1 MKRLILMRHAKSDW
15 STGGADHQRPLNKRG
30 RNSAKALGDWLRAQ
44 GLAPDQALCSSAT
57 RTRETL
63 ALLDLEVETRYEDRL
78 YHAGPVA
85 MLKCLSEAGGD
96 TVIMVGHNPG
106 IAEFADELMATP
118 PRQPRFADYPT
129 GATLVAD
136 FEIDDWS
143 ELEPGTGT
151 TTGFVIP
158 RELLEESET

>member
-30 RNSAKALGDWLRAQ
+30 RNSAKALGNWLRAQ
-44 GLAPDQALCSSAT
+44 GLAPDQALCSSAS

-63 ALLDLEVETRYEDRL
+63 ALLDLEVRTRYEDRL

-85 MLKCLSEAGGD
+85 MLKCLSEAEGD

-118 PRQPRFADYPT
+118 PRHPRFADYPT

-143 ELEPGTGT
+143 ALEPGTGT
-151 TTGFVIP
+151 ATGFVIP
-158 RELLEESET
+158 RELLEESEA